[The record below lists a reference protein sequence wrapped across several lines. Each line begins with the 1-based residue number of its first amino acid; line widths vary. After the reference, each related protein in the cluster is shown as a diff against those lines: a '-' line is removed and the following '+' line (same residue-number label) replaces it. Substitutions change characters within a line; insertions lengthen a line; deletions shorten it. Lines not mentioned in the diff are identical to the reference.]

1 MPFILNDED
10 YKSKYRME
18 LKSAVI
24 RARASP
30 GALLKGLDIWLATN
44 VQPPI
49 NTLSA
54 IVKSAGGNVSRSLF
68 SLLMQMRFMFGSC
81 QTNMCFHW
89 VAMSTYVFFLMKTVG
104 DSGEE

>member
-1 MPFILNDED
+1 MPYILNDED
-10 YKSKYRME
+10 YKSKYRTE

-54 IVKSAGGNVSRSLF
+54 IVKSAGGNVSRSKAALF
-68 SLLMQMRFMFGSC
+68 SLLMQMRFKFVQRVMFGSC
-81 QTNMCFHW
+81 
-89 VAMSTYVFFLMKTVG
+89 
-104 DSGEE
+104 